1 MSDAQV
7 AILATCCQTGW
18 CSQSDTGDSEEAP
31 VSIPET
37 LRLKSTSVKSYAL
50 YILSDSLNYR
60 EKRLGFMEKRR
71 KDIES

>member
-7 AILATCCQTGW
+7 AILATCCQTG
-18 CSQSDTGDSEEAP
+18 CDSEEAP